1 MAPSTSPT
9 IHNFTLKKYS
19 KFDHN
24 SWSHHPYRTDLS
36 ITFIEATTGSTNQD
50 IDIIIHWKGSHIDKY
65 TLFMNDKVKTSI
77 LVKSPNIGIKQCV
90 SGSGDLIFRFQISL
104 VDDAEFEKCRMF
116 LQICE
121 LKHAHSPSAVE
132 GCVKQDLDF
141 SSQVRESPESL
152 KLPYSNGK
160 GNLNNKR
167 DAFLTNIMSFSQPNT
182 PHYGD
187 KKLIFDMHSQVP
199 LQHQLQLF
207 ESQSQTCPQQQ
218 LQSVLQQQEEL
229 ASKKE
234 RPIYFPT
241 CVEGLPFTQPIYHSQ
256 TASQPQGIPSQT
268 QQSTK
273 NSMPL
278 QQMQHQFLNW
288 QQQLMPQQNM
298 SQQRQNY
305 QASIQPQQS
314 APPVSHLT
322 FSQHPLPDFQGS
334 FLAQNSQKSVHV
346 LDTSVNSVDPI
357 PFVPVNDLK
366 DLESLTDSEL
376 RALISKQCQSDQ
388 FRNFVKRLDKIIEK
402 NS

>member
-1 MAPSTSPT
+1 MSSNTSPT

-36 ITFIEATTGSTNQD
+36 ITFIEATTRSTNQD
-50 IDIIIHWKGSHIDKY
+50 IDVIVHWKGSHIDKY

-90 SGSGDLIFRFQISL
+90 LGSGDLIFRFQISL

-121 LKHAHSPSAVE
+121 LKHAHSLGAVE
-132 GCVKQDLDF
+132 ECVKQDLDF
-141 SSQVRESPESL
+141 SSQVRDNAESL
-152 KLPYSNGK
+152 KLPYFNGK
-160 GNLNNKR
+160 GNLNTKR
-167 DAFLTNIMSFSQPNT
+167 DAPLTNIMLFLQPVL
-182 PHYGD
+182 PHDGD
-187 KKLIFDMHSQVP
+187 KKLIFDMHLQVP
-199 LQHQLQLF
+199 LQHPLQLLEF
-207 ESQSQTCPQQQ
+207 KLQTCSQQH
-218 LQSVLQQQEEL
+218 LQQVLQQLEEL

-256 TASQPQGIPSQT
+256 TAQQPLELPSQT
-268 QQSTK
+268 QQSTQ

-298 SQQRQNY
+298 SQHRQNC
-305 QASIQPQQS
+305 QTSIQTQQS

-322 FSQHPLPDFQGS
+322 FSQPPLPDFQGLS
-334 FLAQNSQKSVHV
+334 LAQNSQKSAHV
-346 LDTSVNSVDPI
+346 SDTSTKSVDPI
-357 PFVPVNDLK
+357 PFIPVNDLK
-366 DLESLTDSEL
+366 DLESLTDSKL
-376 RALISKQCQSDQ
+376 RALISKQCQLDQ